1 MPETGMMGGWP
12 GGVVER
18 PGYGMS
24 MDGQG
29 MEAGVGTLTGADL
42 IRAQGIWTILRED
55 LRTHHGELSRPGLQT
70 LWIYRIGTWATT
82 LPPGLRQ
89 LVGLVYSLGRRFCRN
104 VYGIELMRSARI
116 GRRLLIAHQ
125 HGIVFHQFG
134 TIGDDCVVRQGVTFG
149 IGSGADWTRGQGPVV
164 GNNVSFAPG
173 VIVIGNVSIGD
184 NVSIGPNCVVSAD
197 VPADRS
203 LFIPPPRV
211 IPREPE

>member
-1 MPETGMMGGWP
+1 
-12 GGVVER
+12 
-18 PGYGMS
+18 
-24 MDGQG
+24 MDGQPADG
-29 MEAGVGTLTGADL
+29 AGTLTGPDL
-42 IRAQGIWTILRED
+42 IRAHGIWTILRED
-55 LRTHHGELSRPGLQT
+55 LRTHQGELSRPGLQT
-70 LWIYRIGTWATT
+70 LWIYRIGTWALT

-104 VYGIELMRSARI
+104 VYGIEVMRSARI

-125 HGIVFHQFG
+125 NGIVIHQFA

-149 IGSGADWTRGQGPVV
+149 IGSGADWVPGQGPVI

-173 VIVIGNVSIGD
+173 VIVIGNVTIGD

-197 VPADRS
+197 VPANRS